1 MTPSPPE
8 RRFPGWVI
16 LAVLIVV
23 VGAAALFILSG
34 PRRAS

>member
-1 MTPSPPE
+1 MNPSEPE
-8 RRFPGWVI
+8 RRLPGWVI
-16 LAVLIVV
+16 LAVLIVI